1 MSNPKR
7 SASAG
12 ILLGLAL
19 LGILSSGPPAH
30 AESKPALDIGSRLE
44 LFVDDALIERMKG
57 LTLLLHPPAPREVA
71 IRFNAP
77 WEGID
82 TAYVTVMKD
91 GDRYRMYYRG
101 NPAGQPEMTCYA
113 ESTDGITWTKPK
125 LGLFAF
131 LGSKDNNTVWSG
143 PGTHNFTP
151 FKDANPVADAASRY
165 KAVGGGPLV
174 AFASPDGIHWKLLR
188 DKPIITKG
196 AFDSQNLAFWDTQ
209 RQLYVAFFRGFR
221 DGKREILTCTSR
233 DFLTWTEPVFLDYGT
248 APREHF
254 YTNAI
259 TPYFRAP
266 HLYLGFPKRFVPERK
281 IVTEQPEGGVSDGM
295 FMTSRDGLH
304 WDRRFREGFIRP
316 GLDRLNWMH
325 RSNMTAWGLLQT
337 TPQEISLYYSEH
349 YNTPHNQL
357 RRATL
362 RTDGFVSVHASAT
375 GGEFVTRP
383 LRFQGKELLV
393 NFSTSAAG
401 SLRVEI
407 QGADGQPL
415 SGFALADCPEIY
427 GDQIE
432 QIVSWKGGADVSR
445 LAGQPVHLRF
455 VLQDADLY
463 ALRFRP

>member
-1 MSNPKR
+1 MTNR
-7 SASAG
+7 GRAAGTG
-12 ILLGLAL
+12 ILLGITFLHSL
-19 LGILSSGPPAH
+19 AH
-30 AESKPALDIGSRLE
+30 AETAQAEQKPLDIGSRLE
-44 LFVDDALIERMKG
+44 LFVDDALIERMQG
-57 LTLLLHPPAPREVA
+57 LALSLHPPTPREVA
-71 IRFNAP
+71 LRFNSP

-101 NPAGQPEMTCYA
+101 NPPGQPEVTCYA
-113 ESTDGITWTKPK
+113 QSADGIRWTKPK

-131 LGSKDNNTVWSG
+131 RGSKDNNIVWSG

-151 FKDANPVADAASRY
+151 FKDPNPAAEEASRY
-165 KAVGGGPLV
+165 KAVGGGPLL
-174 AFASPDGIHWKLLR
+174 AFTSSDGIHWKLLR

-209 RQLYVAFFRGFR
+209 RQLYVAYFRGFR
-221 DGKREILTCTSR
+221 DGKRDILTCTSR
-233 DFLTWTEPVFLDYGT
+233 DFLTWTEPVFLDYGA

-281 IVTEQPEGGVSDGM
+281 VVTEQPEGGVSDGV

-304 WDRRFREGFIRP
+304 WDRRFREAFIRP

-325 RSNMTAWGLLQT
+325 RSNMTAWGLVQT
-337 TPQEISLYYSEH
+337 SPEEISLYYSEH

-362 RTDGFVSVHASAT
+362 RTEGFASVHAPAV
-375 GGEFVTRP
+375 GGEFSTRP
-383 LRFQGKELLV
+383 LTFKGKELVL
-393 NFSTSAAG
+393 NYSTSAAG
-401 SLRVEI
+401 SVQVEM

-415 SGFALADCPEIY
+415 PGFTLADCPVIY

-432 QIVSWKGGADVSR
+432 RAVMWKAGSDVSR
-445 LAGQPVHLRF
+445 LAGQTVRLRI
-455 VLQDADLY
+455 VLKDADLY
-463 ALRFRP
+463 SLRFWP